1 MAIIALQADAIKTG
15 VRRYP
20 IDDHGKLRFAWARV
34 NNDTAAIG
42 DDGSYAD
49 IFKLPPGRKRIVP
62 WLSRYKVSGV
72 AFGAAR
78 VMKIGHRAY
87 YDRSDVSQ
95 AAQAENDSAIVSG
108 VSVAA
113 AAQGFITGGAA
124 GDIFKYDIFSREEVG
139 IFLTV
144 TGGTWPIGSIIEIA
158 MAYLYE

>member
-15 VRRYP
+15 VRKYP
-20 IDDHGKLRFAWARV
+20 IDDHGKLRYLWARV

-49 IFKLPPGRKRIVP
+49 FGKLPPGRKRIIP

-87 YDRSDVSQ
+87 YDRSDVTSSP
-95 AAQAENDSAIVSG
+95 QAEDDDALAVGIDVS
-108 VSVAA
+108 A
-113 AAQGFITGGAA
+113 AAQNMIVTGAA
-124 GDIFKYDIFSREEVG
+124 GAFKFDIFSREEVG
-139 IFLTV
+139 LFLTV
-144 TGGTWPIGSIIEIA
+144 TGGTWPIGSIVELGI
-158 MAYLYE
+158 AYLYE